1 MPTKKLT
8 EGALRRIV
16 REEILR
22 ESSSSYFR
30 SPANAPYDVT
40 RDARQGLEPGEQK
53 RILELFLQEHPHF
66 EDTLLAD
73 PRTDRQDERM
83 LVMKALRDLVGRN
96 RLQAGDTA
104 LRQAGLWLVNYYRNT
119 DAYVKRRG

>member
-1 MPTKKLT
+1 MRIT
-8 EGALRRIV
+8 EGALRRII
-16 REEILR
+16 REEAKRLR

-40 RDARQGLEPGEQK
+40 RGAGEDLEPSGQR

-66 EDTLLAD
+66 EETLLAD
-73 PRTDRQDERM
+73 PGTDRQEELM
-83 LVMKALRDLVGRN
+83 LVMRALRDLVERN
-96 RLQAGDTA
+96 RLPYGHTA
-104 LRQAGLWLVNYYRNT
+104 LRQAGQWLVDYYRGT